1 MFKKLLASIGVGAA
15 QVDTRLFKAVLCPGE
30 MLEGE
35 VKITGGDV
43 EQEIDDI
50 YLKVITEYEREAGDS
65 TVQEKCL
72 LANYRLSEK
81 FTLQPEGRKK
91 IPFSFLL
98 PYETPLTM
106 GRQPVYLQTGLDIKS
121 ALDPKDKDAIEVI
134 AHPLMQDVLKAVENI
149 GFKLAEVDCE
159 YAPHWGKYPFVQEF
173 EFKPTGKYRH
183 RLDEL
188 EVIFN
193 LSFNQL
199 EVLLQV
205 DKKARGWKGLW
216 QEAFNLDERY
226 VRLRVTEYTTNLETM
241 LDEAIANY
249 SR

>member
-1 MFKKLLASIGVGAA
+1 MFKKLLASIGIGAA
-15 QVDTRLFKAVLCPGE
+15 QVDTRLFKAALCPGE

-50 YLKVITEYEREAGDS
+50 YLKVITEYEREVNDS
-65 TVQEKCL
+65 TVREECL
-72 LANYRLSEK
+72 LVNYRLSEK
-81 FTLQPEGRKK
+81 FTLQPEERKM
-91 IPFSFLL
+91 IPFSLLL
-98 PYETPLTM
+98 PYETPLTI
-106 GRQPVYLQTGLDIKS
+106 GRQPVYLRTGLDIKT
-121 ALDPKDKDAIEVI
+121 ALDPKDRDAFEVL
-134 AHPLMQDVLKAVENI
+134 AHPLMQKVLRAVENL

-159 YAPHWGKYPFVQEF
+159 YAPHWGRYPFVQEF

-193 LSFNQL
+193 LSSNVL
-199 EVLLQV
+199 EVLLQL
-205 DKKARGWKGLW
+205 DKKARGWKGFW
-216 QEAFNLDERY
+216 QEACNLDERY
-226 VRLRVTEYTTNLETM
+226 VRLRVSEYTTNLEKM
-241 LDEAIANY
+241 LDEAIENY